1 MTGLQWKGGKEGDDG
16 GNEDLW
22 GVHYV
27 FVTLTAEKVDYENV
41 FT

>member
-1 MTGLQWKGGKEGDDG
+1 MTGLQRKGGKERDDG

-22 GVHYV
+22 RVYYV
-27 FVTLTAEKVDYENV
+27 FVTLTAERVDYKNV